1 MKRLLCGLL
10 AGVMALSLT
19 ACGQSANTAANETDS
34 TTNTTETAGQSAEE
48 TEETKEAAETTSNT
62 EPIELTMYFPVSVG
76 GGPDAL
82 IDALCAQ
89 YHEENPNVTVKPVY
103 AGSYADTRT
112 KVQAA
117 IKGGNTP
124 DLAIMFSIDLYS
136 LLAMDAIVPMDSFCT
151 TEEDKEWLNGFYD
164 GFMMNSR
171 DGETTYGIPWQRST
185 IVLYYNKEAFAEAGL
200 DPEKAPAT
208 WDELKEY
215 AAKLT
220 KTENGSTRYGIE
232 IPSDGYAYWML
243 QTFCTQQNGFNLM
256 NDTGTE
262 VYYNDARTAKG
273 LSFWKSL
280 AEDGSMPEGIVAW
293 ATTPSDFIEGK
304 TAMMYHTTG
313 NLTNVKNNAT
323 FDFGVAMLP
332 ANESYGSPT
341 GGGNFY
347 IFKGVSEERQQAAFD
362 FIKWMT
368 DDERVAQWSI
378 DTGYVATRPSAYET
392 ERMKTYAEEFP
403 YCLVARDQLEYGYA
417 ELSTYNQAEVQK
429 AIDDAI
435 SYVMTGQSDVESALN
450 TAQETATKILE
461 AYQ

>member
-1 MKRLLCGLL
+1 M
-10 AGVMALSLT
+10 
-19 ACGQSANTAANETDS
+19 ACGQAEQTEKTEEKQITQSETATKENDS
-34 TTNTTETAGQSAEE
+34 TEESKTGESATAED
-48 TEETKEAAETTSNT
+48 
-62 EPIELTMYFPVSVG
+62 PLELTMYFPVSVG

-82 IDALCAQ
+82 IDALCKQ
-89 YHEENPNVTVKPVY
+89 YHEENPDVIVNPVY

-124 DLAIMFSIDLYS
+124 DMAIMFSIDLYS
-136 LLAMDAIVPMDSFCT
+136 LLAMDAIADMDSFCK
-151 TEEDKEWLNGFYD
+151 TEEDKEWLNGFYE

-200 DPEKAPAT
+200 EPEKAPAT
-208 WDELKEY
+208 WDELREY

-220 KTENGSTRYGIE
+220 KKDGKNTRYGIE

-243 QTFCTQQNGFNLM
+243 QTFCTQQSGFNLM
-256 NDTGTE
+256 NETGTE
-262 VYYNDARTAKG
+262 VYYNDERTAKG
-273 LSFWKSL
+273 LSYWKSL

-313 NLTNVKNNAT
+313 NLTSVKNNAT
-323 FDFGVAMLP
+323 FDFGVSILP
-332 ANESYGSPT
+332 ADETYGSPT

-347 IFKGVSEERQQAAFD
+347 IFKGVSEERQQAAFE

-378 DTGYVATRPSAYET
+378 DTGYVATRPGAYET
-392 ERMKTYAEEFP
+392 ERMKAYAEEFP

-435 SYVMTGQSDVESALN
+435 AYVMTNQTDVESALN
-450 TAQETATKILE
+450 TAQETATNILK

>member
-1 MKRLLCGLL
+1 MKRLLCLL
-10 AGVMALSLT
+10 LTGAMTLSLM
-19 ACGQSANTAANETDS
+19 ACGQNTESTAETQ
-34 TTNTTETAGQSAEE
+34 TQETA
-48 TEETKEAAETTSNT
+48 TEENVAAETTEET
-62 EPIELTMYFPVSVG
+62 GEVLELTMYFPVSVG

-82 IDALCAQ
+82 IDELCAQ
-89 YHEENPNVTVKPVY
+89 YHEENPNVVVKPVY

-117 IKGGNTP
+117 IKAGNTP
-124 DLAIMFSIDLYS
+124 DMAIMFSIDLYS
-136 LLAMDAIVPMDSFCT
+136 LLAMDAIADMDSFCT

-171 DGETTYGIPWQRST
+171 NGDTTYGIPWQRST

-215 AAKLT
+215 AKILT
-220 KTENGSTRYGIE
+220 KKDGSETRYGIE

-243 QTFCTQQNGFNLM
+243 QTFCTQQSGFNLM
-256 NDTGTE
+256 NETGTE
-262 VYYNDARTAKG
+262 VYYNDERTAKG

-332 ANESYGSPT
+332 ADETYGSPT

-347 IFKGVSEERQQAAFD
+347 IFKGVSEERQQAAFE

-368 DDERVAQWSI
+368 DNERVAQWSI

-392 ERMKTYAEEFP
+392 DRMKAYAEEFP

-435 SYVMTGQSDVESALN
+435 SYVMTGQSDVVSALD
-450 TAQETATKILE
+450 TAQETATNILK